1 MDNRGYLGKPGES
14 VISTNLQKDKNTLKP
29 FSLGGNI
36 MPESNQ
42 SGNSVCPL
50 DYRYGRDVM
59 KAIFTEENKLQK
71 YLDVEAALAEAH
83 AELGNIPKEDAWKI
97 KNNANLNS
105 VTVEEVNAIEAEIRH
120 DVMAVV
126 RALAS
131 KCGKAG
137 KSIHLGATSNDI
149 IDTATALQ
157 LKEAVELI
165 LDDLEALKKSLLV
178 LAEKHKNTIQVG
190 RTHGQFAVPTT
201 FGLKI
206 AVYASEVAR
215 HIERLE
221 ESKERL
227 LVGKMTGAVGT
238 GAALGEQALHIQE
251 IVMKKLGISAEEASL
266 QIIGRDRYIEF
277 ISIIAN
283 IATSL
288 EKFAT
293 EIRNL
298 QRSEIKEAAEAFDTK
313 KQVGSS
319 TMAHKKNP
327 IVSENICGLARVTR
341 GFLLPAFENNI
352 LWHERDLA
360 NSSGERFIIPHACI
374 LIDDILNKMTNVI
387 DNVAV
392 YPENMKKN
400 LESSKGLIMGES
412 VMIALTKKGVGR
424 QEGHEIVRRAAMKAV
439 SEGLSFKDV
448 LSEDETVSQT
458 LTKSELEDALNPENY
473 KGKASEIVDNIIE
486 KYRK

>member
-1 MDNRGYLGKPGES
+1 
-14 VISTNLQKDKNTLKP
+14 
-29 FSLGGNI
+29 
-36 MPESNQ
+36 MPESNLE
-42 SGNSVCPL
+42 SPVCAL
-50 DYRYGRDVM
+50 EYRYGRDRM
-59 KAIFTEENKLQK
+59 KVIFTEASKLAK
-71 YLDVEAALAEAH
+71 FLEVEAALAEAH
-83 AELGNIPKEDAWKI
+83 AQLGNIPEEDAKI
-97 KNNANLNS
+97 IRENANLDS
-105 VTVEEVNAIEAEIRH
+105 VKVEDVNAIEAQIKH

-126 RALAS
+126 KAMAA

-149 IDTATALQ
+149 IDTGTALQ
-157 LKEAVELI
+157 LKEAVKI
-165 LDDLEALKKSLLV
+165 LREDLVALKVSLLT
-178 LAEKHKNTIQVG
+178 LADKHKSTLQVG

-201 FGLKI
+201 FGLKM
-206 AVYASEVAR
+206 AVYAAEVAR
-215 HIERLE
+215 HIERLD

-238 GAALGEQALHIQE
+238 GAALGEQVLKIQD
-251 IVMKKLGISAEEASL
+251 IVMEKLGLRAEEASL

-298 QRSEIKEAAEAFDTK
+298 QRSEIKEAAEAFDMK

-327 IVSENICGLARVTR
+327 ITAENICGLARVTR
-341 GFLLPAFENNI
+341 GFLLPTFENNV
-352 LWHERDLA
+352 LWHERDLC
-360 NSSGERFIIPHACI
+360 NSSGERIILPHACV
-374 LIDDILNKMTNVI
+374 LIDDIITKMTNVF
-387 DNVAV
+387 DNLAV

-412 VMIALTKKGVGR
+412 VMMVLTKKGVGR
-424 QEGHEIVRRAAMKAV
+424 QEGHEAVRQAAMKAV
-439 SEGLSFKDV
+439 AEGLSFKEV
-448 LSEDETVSQT
+448 LAADETVSGAIS
-458 LTKSELEDALNPENY
+458 KEELEEAMNPQNY
-473 KGKASEIVDNIIE
+473 TGKAQEIVDKIIE
-486 KYRK
+486 RYGE

>member
-1 MDNRGYLGKPGES
+1 
-14 VISTNLQKDKNTLKP
+14 
-29 FSLGGNI
+29 
-36 MPESNQ
+36 MPESNLK
-42 SGNSVCPL
+42 SPVCPL
-50 DYRYGRDVM
+50 EYRYGRDKM
-59 KAIFTEENKLQK
+59 KAIFTEANKLAK
-71 YLDVEAALAEAH
+71 FLEVEAALAEAH
-83 AELGNIPKEDAWKI
+83 AELGNIPKEDAFKI
-97 KNNANLNS
+97 RSNANLNS
-105 VTVEEVNAIEAEIRH
+105 VTVDEVNAIEAEIKH

-126 RALAS
+126 KALSA

-149 IDTATALQ
+149 IDTGSAMQ
-157 LKEAVELI
+157 LKEALEI
-165 LDDLEALKKSLLV
+165 IREDLVALKKSLLE

-201 FGLKI
+201 FGLKM

-215 HIERLE
+215 HIERLD

-238 GAALGEQALHIQE
+238 GAALGDEVLKIQD
-251 IVMKKLGISAEEASL
+251 IVMEKVGLNAEEASL

-298 QRSEIKEAAEAFDTK
+298 QRSEIKEAAEAFEGK

-319 TMAHKKNP
+319 TMPHKKNP
-327 IVSENICGLARVTR
+327 ITAENICGLARVTR
-341 GFLLPAFENNI
+341 GFLLPTFENNI
-352 LWHERDLA
+352 LWHERDLC
-360 NSSGERFIIPHACI
+360 NSSGERFIIPHSCV
-374 LIDDILNKMTNVI
+374 LIDDILNKMTNVF
-387 DNVAV
+387 DNLAV

-400 LESSKGLIMGES
+400 LNSSKGLIMGES

-424 QEGHEIVRRAAMKAV
+424 QKGHEIVRKAAMKTVA
-439 SEGLSFKDV
+439 EDLNFKDV

-458 LTKSELEDALNPENY
+458 LTKEELEDALNPEKY
-473 KGKASEIVDNIIE
+473 TGKAQEIVDKIIQ
-486 KYRK
+486 KYSE